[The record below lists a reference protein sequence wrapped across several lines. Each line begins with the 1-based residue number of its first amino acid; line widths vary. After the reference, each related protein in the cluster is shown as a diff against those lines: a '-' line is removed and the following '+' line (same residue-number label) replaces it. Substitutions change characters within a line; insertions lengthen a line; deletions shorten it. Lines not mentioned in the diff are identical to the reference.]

1 MMWAVIHP
9 SDRVGRARHRPQS
22 SRRALLIA
30 ALALALAAGLGCE
43 KRALRGRIEP
53 TRDGKTYLR
62 FVDDY
67 GGRCPI
73 DVDGAR
79 WSAKRGQRAE
89 VRAGVHTVT
98 LRCGRGDSGAD
109 YGIEIPRGTIFHFD
123 YWGP

>member
-1 MMWAVIHP
+1 MYPPDRIDHASQGPQP
-9 SDRVGRARHRPQS
+9 SRGL
-22 SRRALLIA
+22 LLIA
-30 ALALALAAGLGCE
+30 ALALALAAGVGCE

-53 TRDGKTYLR
+53 ATDGKTYLR

-67 GGRCPI
+67 GGACPI
-73 DVDGAR
+73 EVDGKR